1 MSRSTA
7 ASSRPGL
14 RWPLST
20 RQMWLFERP
29 IRAATCETGASRHG
43 LRIVSNFFFDKLL
56 VAFLAATRKVYN

>member
-1 MSRSTA
+1 MSLRTA

-29 IRAATCETGASRHG
+29 IRAATCETGAS
-43 LRIVSNFFFDKLL
+43 LL
-56 VAFLAATRKVYN
+56 VAFLAATRVF